1 MEWLNYKLLVNFE
14 RGQAPVI
21 TLKGMLAK
29 GELVFLLEGNI
40 PNRKGQPVVHSWFGV
55 RFENGRFTGIEELES
70 FLQRTQFD
78 RREYPNPDYEPDV
91 NQATVLLAEVVSH
104 GRMYISECRE
114 RINAKLKPKLDA
126 ASSKLE
132 DLRKAKQQQIEL
144 EFHEADLMPLRS
156 RQKQAKQSRIDRLF
170 SQHRAYVE
178 DTLTTEDAAFLR
190 VAAVFRG
197 E

>member
-1 MEWLNYKLLVNFE
+1 
-14 RGQAPVI
+14 
-21 TLKGMLAK
+21 
-29 GELVFLLEGNI
+29 
-40 PNRKGQPVVHSWFGV
+40 
-55 RFENGRFTGIEELES
+55 
-70 FLQRTQFD
+70 
-78 RREYPNPDYEPDV
+78 
-91 NQATVLLAEVVSH
+91 
-104 GRMYISECRE
+104 
-114 RINAKLKPKLDA
+114 LKPKLDA

-144 EFHEADLMPLRS
+144 EFHEVDLMPLRS
-156 RQKQAKQSRIDRLF
+156 RQKQAKQSRIERLF